1 MPKNKS
7 RDKRGRPLVR
17 SAAGLRPARAY
28 SVKELLARTAPGLTR
43 VTDQAARQ
51 SFWAGWLCR
60 HLPTDLGA
68 RVSSVVERDGT
79 LVIFAAS
86 AAWCARL
93 RYAVQE
99 LDPQI
104 RAAAPQL
111 TAIAVR
117 VQPRS

>member
-1 MPKNKS
+1 MPKKMS
-7 RDKRGRPLVR
+7 RNKRGKPLVR
-17 SAAGLRPARAY
+17 TAAGLRPLRLY
-28 SVKELLARTAPGLTR
+28 SVKELLTRTAPGMTR

-51 SFWAGWLCR
+51 GFWSSWLSS
-60 HLPTDLGA
+60 HLSTDIGP
-68 RVSSVVERDGT
+68 RVSGVVERDGT

-99 LDPQI
+99 LEPQI
-104 RAAAPQL
+104 HAAAPQL